1 MIITQLRDI
10 MTEGGV
16 KGTSSLNI
24 IITRLNML
32 IVGPADLPL
41 TRDRPGM
48 CRVVRVTR
56 LYLSRDYPV

>member
-1 MIITQLRDI
+1 MSS
-10 MTEGGV
+10 
-16 KGTSSLNI
+16 SSLNI